1 MFQSRAQK
9 FARRY
14 EKLNPDSRDR
24 SEELKREIGEEE
36 TFFSLMRRM
45 AHENKLAVFSAIVI
59 LLFILGAVF
68 APFLTRYSYRDMD
81 LLNRLSAPS
90 AEHLFGTDEAGRDI
104 FTRLLY
110 GSRVSLLTGVVPTIL
125 SMLGGAVLG
134 VISGYHGGWADAL
147 IMRLAD
153 IANKYVDDTAPW
165 VLAKD
170 PDKSEELH
178 QVCTN
183 ALNMF
188 RILLTYLKPII
199 PSLVKAGEDFLGLE
213 LTWENANKPLIAA
226 EINQFKPLFKR
237 IEQKQVDE
245 MIKESKEDLAKAAPK
260 PAVENKEEEL
270 APQIT
275 IDDFAKIDLR
285 VARIVKAEHV
295 EGAEKLISLELD
307 LGFEQRH
314 VFAGI
319 KSAYKPE
326 DLVGRLTVMVA
337 NLAPRKMKFGVSEGM
352 VCAAGPGGKDIFLLS
367 PDSGAQPGMRIH

>member
-14 EKLNPDSRDR
+14 EKPNPDSRDR

-153 IANKYVDDTAPW
+153 IM
-165 VLAKD
+165 LAF
-170 PDKSEELH
+170 PS
-178 QVCTN
+178 
-183 ALNMF
+183 M
-188 RILLTYLKPII
+188 LLAI
-199 PSLVKAGEDFLGLE
+199 PCATIYS
-213 LTWENANKPLIAA
+213 T
-226 EINQFKPLFKR
+226 
-237 IEQKQVDE
+237 
-245 MIKESKEDLAKAAPK
+245 
-260 PAVENKEEEL
+260 VEC
-270 APQIT
+270 
-275 IDDFAKIDLR
+275 F
-285 VARIVKAEHV
+285 
-295 EGAEKLISLELD
+295 S
-307 LGFEQRH
+307 
-314 VFAGI
+314 
-319 KSAYKPE
+319 S
-326 DLVGRLTVMVA
+326 
-337 NLAPRKMKFGVSEGM
+337 
-352 VCAAGPGGKDIFLLS
+352 
-367 PDSGAQPGMRIH
+367 